1 MMLNVEW
8 FNNKQKESALTIYYN
23 NITFSKQT
31 TMLFNNAYGI
41 IVGIDRDTEQLVFK
55 KVTQEEIENE
65 KYYHEDIYKLTIK
78 PTYGRINS
86 RQLVNNI
93 CKYFNLDFT
102 NKVSYK
108 FSAIWN
114 NGYNMLIVNIKGG
127 E

>member
-1 MMLNVEW
+1 MLNVEW

>member
-1 MMLNVEW
+1 MLNVEW
-8 FNNKQKESALTIYYN
+8 FNNKQKESAVTIYYN
-23 NITFSKQT
+23 NITFNKQT

>member
-1 MMLNVEW
+1 
-8 FNNKQKESALTIYYN
+8 
-23 NITFSKQT
+23 
-31 TMLFNNAYGI
+31 MLFNNAYGI